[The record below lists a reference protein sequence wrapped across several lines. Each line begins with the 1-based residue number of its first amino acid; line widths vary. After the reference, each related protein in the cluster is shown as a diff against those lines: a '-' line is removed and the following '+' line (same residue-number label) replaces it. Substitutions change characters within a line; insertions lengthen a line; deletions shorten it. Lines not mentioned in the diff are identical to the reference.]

1 MLGVRCLV
9 CVCVCIRW
17 REVNIRVC
25 VIAGVR
31 KLIEMNFIICSTEV
45 YSSVMLNFCLLYFS
59 VGVWGIFLRLFLFV
73 ESSLIEIDWSSA
85 PRDR

>member
-1 MLGVRCLV
+1 MSGV
-9 CVCVCIRW
+9 CVCVYIRW